1 MRQTRVVLMV
11 GGGVLLLCVLALVV
25 SLADY
30 TSSPT
35 GVANAHVPPA
45 VATPVPTDS
54 SQAPSPV
61 PTIPVTTVAQ
71 PTPTASAQAVASR
84 PARTQAMPPTLAAFL
99 QQLQQRRHHR
109 PPVVP

>member
-1 MRQTRVVLMV
+1 MA

-45 VATPVPTDS
+45 VITPAPADS

-71 PTPTASAQAVASR
+71 ATPTPAPAAQAVAQRSPVR
-84 PARTQAMPPTLAAFL
+84 MPSTFATFL
-99 QQLQQRRHHR
+99 QQLEQHRHHR
-109 PPVVP
+109 PPVP

>member
-1 MRQTRVVLMV
+1 MV

-30 TSSPT
+30 TQTPT

-45 VATPVPTDS
+45 IATPVPTDS

-61 PTIPVTTVAQ
+61 PTIPVITTAQ
-71 PTPTASAQAVASR
+71 ATPTPAPATQAVAQRS
-84 PARTQAMPPTLAAFL
+84 PVRTMPPTLAEFL

-109 PPVVP
+109 P